1 MKLNNISFPY
11 PVLGIRD
18 DVKPLLSDDCVSIEI
33 DQLID
38 SYSIKVSLKQENE
51 TITRL
56 INEGFAEYT
65 CEIDCQKAFLRESV
79 SSKESTFYVNIP
91 RRKVN
96 GRVYLNFFVTVKQT
110 ILDYTNS
117 GFNEDYEGYTFDLEP
132 GDILVGFPQS
142 YFDAD
147 IKYDKLQAAGSF
159 MVIREDVT
167 ISQTRFDIAGDK
179 IEIVLPSD
187 MYTMYKNGIGERNM
201 EVIHSS
207 MAFNALCFALY
218 NIQENSE
225 TLWARCVNTRID
237 TEPELAQ
244 FKDLDKIQVPMLA
257 QALLGDP
264 YKRMFENLQSQ
275 LDTNFAEE
283 ED

>member
-1 MKLNNISFPY
+1 MKLNNISFPH

-18 DVKPLLSDDCVSIEI
+18 DVMPLLSDDCVVIESSSTLDTFI
-33 DQLID
+33 LTIT
-38 SYSIKVSLKQENE
+38 LKQGNK
-51 TITRL
+51 TISDL
-56 INEGFAEYT
+56 IRDGYAEYT
-65 CEIDCQKAFLRESV
+65 CEIDCQKAFIRENY
-79 SSKESTFYVNIP
+79 SSKEPVFSITIP

-96 GRVYLNFFVTVKQT
+96 GRVYLNCFVTVKQK
-110 ILDYTNS
+110 IEHYSNPD
-117 GFNEDYEGYTFDLEP
+117 FNEDYDGFYFDLEP

-167 ISQTRFDIAGDK
+167 IKQTRFDIAGDK

-187 MYTMYKNGIGERNM
+187 LYTIYKNGVGDRNQ
-201 EVIHSS
+201 EIIHSS
-207 MAFNALCFALY
+207 IAFNALCFALY

-237 TEPELAQ
+237 TEPELSQ
-244 FKDLDKIQVPMLA
+244 FKDLDKIQIPMLA

-264 YKRMFENLQSQ
+264 YKRLFENLNAH
-275 LDTNFAEE
+275 LDNNIAEE
-283 ED
+283 DD

>member
-1 MKLNNISFPY
+1 MKLNNVSFPY

-18 DVKPLLSDDCVSIEI
+18 DVFPLLEENCVQLEISSD
-33 DQLID
+33 ID
-38 SYSIKVSLKQENE
+38 SYKIDITLTQNNKTIKD
-51 TITRL
+51 L
-56 INEGFAEYT
+56 ISRGVAEYT

-79 SSKESTFYVNIP
+79 ASKTPTFSFSIP

-96 GRVYLNFFVTVKQT
+96 GRVYLNGFVTVKES
-110 ILDYTNS
+110 IPEYSNPD
-117 GFNEDYEGYTFDLEP
+117 FNEDYEGFTFDLEP

-167 ISQTRFDIAGDK
+167 IEETRFDIAGDK
-179 IEIVLPSD
+179 IEIVLPSE
-187 MYTMYKNGIGERNM
+187 MYSMFKGGIGDRNM
-201 EVIHSS
+201 EIIHSS
-207 MAFNALCFALY
+207 MVFNALCFALY

-225 TLWARCVNTRID
+225 TLWARCINTRID
-237 TEPELAQ
+237 TEPELAKY
-244 FKDLDKIQVPMLA
+244 KDLDKLNIPSLA

-264 YKRMFENLQSQ
+264 YKRLFEYLKSQ
-275 LDTNFAEE
+275 CEESLIEE
-283 ED
+283 EE